1 MTEKVKSDP
10 LIFKGFFSNL
20 VNDHVPSD
28 TDSEKKPGSL
38 PGKVKKRDGSLFDS

>member
-1 MTEKVKSDP
+1 MGVAIETCRMTEKVKSDP

-28 TDSEKKPGSL
+28 TDSEKN
-38 PGKVKKRDGSLFDS
+38 RDPCQEK

>member
-28 TDSEKKPGSL
+28 TDSEKTGILARKSE
-38 PGKVKKRDGSLFDS
+38 KRDGSLFDS